1 MKVDVMKFQNLLD
14 VTVQETG
21 TMENAFEVAAANGKS
36 VSDDIIPG
44 MIIIPDDLIKT
55 ANVVNR
61 LSDKRIKPATS
72 VTASEQSASPYGG
85 IGYMKI
91 EYDFI
96 VS

>member
-1 MKVDVMKFQNLLD
+1 MKFQNILD

-21 TMENAFEVAAANGKS
+21 TMENAFEVAAANDKS
-36 VSDDIIPG
+36 VSDDINPG
-44 MIIIPDDLIKT
+44 TIIIPDNLAAKNS
-55 ANVVNR
+55 NVVNK
-61 LSDKRIKPATS
+61 LSDKRIKPATA
-72 VTASEQSASPYGG
+72 VTTEEQNLAPYGG

>member
-14 VTVQETG
+14 VTIQETG
-21 TMENAFEVAAANGKS
+21 TMENAFEVAAANGRS
-36 VSDDIIPG
+36 ISDDITPG
-44 MIIIPDDLIKT
+44 TIVIPDNATKE
-55 ANVVNR
+55 ASVVTR
-61 LSDKRIKPATS
+61 LSDKRIKPATAI
-72 VTASEQSASPYGG
+72 TASEQSTSPYGG